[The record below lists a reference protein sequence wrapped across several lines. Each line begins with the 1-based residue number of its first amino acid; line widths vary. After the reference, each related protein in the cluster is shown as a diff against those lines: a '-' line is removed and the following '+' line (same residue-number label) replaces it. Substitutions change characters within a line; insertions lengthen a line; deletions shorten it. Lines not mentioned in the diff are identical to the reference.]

1 MGEKNIDL
9 KDEEAELIIKEI
21 DLNGNQK
28 INYSEFLTAT
38 VEVKKFMTDEK
49 LWMMFKHFD
58 VEDKDFITAQNISI
72 TMSKMGK

>member
-1 MGEKNIDL
+1 M
-9 KDEEAELIIKEI
+9 

-38 VEVKKFMTDEK
+38 VEVNKLMTDEK

-58 VEDKDFITAQNISI
+58 VDDKDFITTDNISM
-72 TMSKMGK
+72 TMSKMGKSFAKEDLTASMRLH